1 MNIIKKSDQF
11 NNEFLKTIN
20 DKITALSTYYSF
32 RRKLGPSLTIY
43 KPTILSLISIF
54 LRITGHFF
62 FILGCLIYLFILF
75 FKPITLVDNIFYILF
90 NFLRLPFIFLIIIT
104 LFFHIIYGF
113 THLFNVSEKKID
125 NNLLKNKW
133 LFFKNIFIYFIIIIL
148 LGSLLVISF

>member
-11 NNEFLKTIN
+11 NNEYLKTIN

-75 FKPITLVDNIFYILF
+75 FKPIALIDNIFYILF
-90 NFLRLPFIFLIIIT
+90 NFLRLPFTIIIIIT

-125 NNLLKNKW
+125 GNLLKNKG

-148 LGSLLVISF
+148 LGSLLVIHL